1 MTKNFSDL
9 PPAAQVAIPVA
20 LPALLAFAVFWF
32 YVSPMSRKRS
42 ELEAGVKS
50 LHEQNLK
57 GKAFEQQR
65 AQYVSR
71 IAVLRTEL
79 EAARSAVPDEE
90 NTGGLVNLINDTG
103 VQTGVHVRSL
113 AADPLVER
121 DLYTEAPF
129 KLRVDGTYYAIVEF
143 FDRLMRG
150 QRLLSVSNLALG
162 SPARGS
168 LGSYTVSPN
177 ETVGANCL
185 VTSYFNS
192 APAATP
198 AKKAGH

>member
-1 MTKNFSDL
+1 
-9 PPAAQVAIPVA
+9 
-20 LPALLAFAVFWF
+20 
-32 YVSPMSRKRS
+32 
-42 ELEAGVKS
+42 
-50 LHEQNLK
+50 
-57 GKAFEQQR
+57 
-65 AQYVSR
+65 VSR
-71 IAVLRTEL
+71 IAGLRTEL

-90 NTGGLVNLINDTG
+90 NTEGFVNLINDTG
-103 VQTGVHVRSL
+103 ARTGVHVRSL
-113 AADPLVER
+113 VADQLVER

-129 KLRVDGTYYAIVEF
+129 KLRVDGTYYAIAEF

-168 LGSYTVSPN
+168 LGSYTVSPS
-177 ETVGANCL
+177 ETVGASCL

-192 APAATP
+192 APAAPP

>member
-1 MTKNFSDL
+1 MTKSFSDL
-9 PPAAQVAIPVA
+9 PPAAQVAMPVA
-20 LPALLAFAVFWF
+20 FPALLAFAVFWF
-32 YVSPMSRKRS
+32 YVRPMSQKRS
-42 ELEAGVKS
+42 ELEARVKS

-71 IAVLRTEL
+71 IAGLRTEL

-90 NTGGLVNLINDTG
+90 NTEGFVNLINDTG
-103 VQTGVHVRSL
+103 ARTGVHVRSL
-113 AADPLVER
+113 VADPLVER

-129 KLRVDGTYYAIVEF
+129 KLRVDGTYYAIAEF
-143 FDRLMRG
+143 FDQLMRG

-168 LGSYTVSPN
+168 LGSYTVSPS
-177 ETVGANCL
+177 ETVGASCL

-192 APAATP
+192 APAAPP